1 MPHEKFLS
9 RAAKTEIPFLGLSL
23 LGNAYPASYAGQKQR
38 FFSAGFGWLNLNK
51 PLRKTPFGII
61 WCNSKKKHQILL
73 SHHLRFV
80 LELTFVTLHHEN
92 TSAKW
97 CNWSALKIPFTKIS

>member
-51 PLRKTPFGII
+51 PIRKTLFGII
-61 WCNSKKKHQILL
+61 WCNSIQFNSNSTIISTMLL
-73 SHHLRFV
+73 L
-80 LELTFVTLHHEN
+80 
-92 TSAKW
+92 
-97 CNWSALKIPFTKIS
+97 